1 MKHKVLCVDDTP
13 ENLEFLIG
21 LLQPIYDVMV
31 VPSGAHALAA
41 LEHVRPDVILLDVM
55 MPEMDGY
62 EVCQRLKADLTTKHI
77 PIIFL
82 TGKTQPE
89 DEAKALR
96 MGANDYISKPINPP
110 LLLAR
115 VHAQI
120 AVKQWYDFL
129 QQRNEWLEQQI
140 SKRLQDI
147 DRLQDGS
154 LFVMVSLAEFR
165 DEGTGNHIRRTQKY
179 VELLAQAAKKHPY
192 YEKELDH
199 HRLELIVKSAPL
211 HDIGKITIPDDILLK
226 PGNLSADEF
235 DVMKSHVQRGHDIIV
250 KAADAMGEMGEYL
263 RIAQSIILTHH
274 EKWDG
279 SGYPQGLVAEEIPL
293 EGRIMAIADVYDA
306 LRSARPYKEPMSHN
320 YAMTQMRF
328 VSGSHFDPTLFALFE
343 KLDHRLDDIN
353 QTFSDE

>member
-1 MKHKVLCVDDTP
+1 MKHRVLCVDDTP
-13 ENLEFLIG
+13 ENLDFLIG
-21 LLQPIYDVMV
+21 LLQPTYDVMV

-41 LEHVRPDVILLDVM
+41 VERIRPDVILLDIM

-82 TGKTQPE
+82 TGKTQPV

-96 MGANDYISKPINPP
+96 LGANDYISKPINPP

-129 QQRNEWLEQQI
+129 QQRNDWLEQQI
-140 SKRLQDI
+140 TKRLQDI
-147 DRLQDGS
+147 NRLQDGS

-165 DEGTGNHIRRTQKY
+165 DECTGNHIRRTQKY
-179 VELLAQAAKKHPY
+179 VELLANAAKQHPD
-192 YEKELDH
+192 YEPQLDH
-199 HRLELIVKSAPL
+199 HRLSLIVKSAPL

-226 PGNLSADEF
+226 PGKLSEDEF
-235 DVMKSHVQRGHDIIV
+235 EVMKSHVSRGHDIIV

-263 RIAQSIILTHH
+263 GIAQSIILTHH

-279 SGYPQGLVAEEIPL
+279 SGYPQGLVGEAIPL
-293 EGRIMAIADVYDA
+293 EGRLMAIADVYDA
-306 LRSARPYKEPMSHN
+306 LRSARPYKQAMPHD
-320 YAMTQMRF
+320 YALAQMKQS
-328 VSGSHFDPTLFALFE
+328 SGKHFDPTLFALFE
-343 KLDHRLDDIN
+343 QLDHQLDDIN
-353 QTFSDE
+353 QAFSDE